1 MPTPLSPS
9 NTAAAQRAHLVIE
22 HLEVAD
28 SVARRYRRNHQDWV
42 DIQQVARMGL
52 VKAASRYRCED
63 GNNFVAFAVPTIAG
77 EIKRYLRDHS
87 WMIRPPRPVQELR
100 ARVNATTG
108 ELGQQLGRE
117 PTSAELAASLEADS
131 AAVQEAQQCHSS
143 MHPDSL
149 DSQPPGGECAALYE
163 TLSGDDNAFDRI
175 DDRVSLAA
183 AMRELTPWERRL
195 LYLRFFEDR
204 KQQEIADE
212 LGISQMQVSRILV
225 RLLDRLRGRL
235 TAE

>member
-9 NTAAAQRAHLVIE
+9 NTAAQRAHLVIE

-52 VKAASRYRCED
+52 VKAASRFRCED
-63 GNNFVAFAVPTIAG
+63 GNSFVAFAVPTIAG

-100 ARVNATTG
+100 ARVNATAG

-117 PTSAELAASLEADS
+117 PTSTELAVSLEADS

-204 KQQEIADE
+204 KQQEIADQ

-235 TAE
+235 MAE